1 MNERPDSATDSAPV
15 TSHRRICLV
24 GNLSGGDSTA
34 TAQLAEL
41 LAGVGVGH
49 QLTILLP
56 EQSPPEWTSQSN
68 AVSHQQALRVA
79 PGIDLVELPQ
89 PRGITNPCAF
99 WRLSY
104 AAYLWLC
111 SQSFD
116 VICFP
121 ERNGIGFHSL
131 SAKSLGLAFPKTLLV
146 VMVTGPSLLQA
157 LAQQELVI
165 GLSPLRRDFMERQ
178 SVARADLVIAPD
190 QAMLSRLRHED
201 WPLPAAI
208 MLSPP
213 VSEDRSDD
221 NQQRWQ
227 RIFSQTPLPKR
238 TLALP
243 EFASR
248 TEQPL
253 VSVCL
258 VHFNRPRLLQ
268 QALDSL
274 RGQDYHNFEVILVD
288 DGSTD
293 PEALTTLQQLE
304 TEFTARG
311 WRLLRQQNR
320 YLGAARNTAA
330 HMARGE
336 YLLFMD
342 DDNVAKPHE
351 LRTLVAVAE
360 HSCADLL
367 TCHLERFASQQSPLE
382 TKLATEHWGP
392 LGMALAVGLV
402 ENVFGDANSLIRR
415 RVFQEV
421 GGFTELRGVGH
432 EDWEFF
438 ARASL
443 KGYRLEVVPESL
455 FYYRVQPGS
464 MLSSS
469 KRNANLLRSAS
480 PYLEGMPPWLRQVM
494 LGFVAQHLA
503 LYQPSGGQPVLTEA
517 EALTD
522 EQVLLLKNRVYD
534 ALRPYPR
541 MLNLLRHSAQAVL
554 RIVRR

>member
-1 MNERPDSATDSAPV
+1 M
-15 TSHRRICLV
+15 
-24 GNLSGGDSTA
+24 
-34 TAQLAEL
+34 
-41 LAGVGVGH
+41 GH
-49 QLTILLP
+49 QITILLP
-56 EQSPPEWTSQSN
+56 EQSPPDRTSQSDI
-68 AVSHQQALRVA
+68 ASHQHAPRVI

-89 PRGITNPCAF
+89 PRGITNPCAL

-146 VMVTGPSLLQA
+146 VMVTGPSLLRA
-157 LAQQELVI
+157 MAQQVLPI
-165 GLSPLRRDFMERQ
+165 GPSPLRRDFMERQ
-178 SVARADLVIAPD
+178 SVALADLVIAPD
-190 QAMLSRLRHED
+190 QAMLSMLRKED
-201 WPLPAAI
+201 WPLPAATT
-208 MLSPP
+208 MCASL
-213 VSEDRSDD
+213 SEDLSDD
-221 NQQRWQ
+221 NHERWQ
-227 RIFSQTPLPKR
+227 RVFSQTPLPNR

-243 EFASR
+243 ELAS
-248 TEQPL
+248 QAAPPL

-258 VHFNRPRLLQ
+258 VHFNRPRFLQ

-274 RGQDYHNFEVILVD
+274 RGQDYHFFEVILVD

-293 PEALTTLQQLE
+293 PQALTTLKQIE
-304 TEFTARG
+304 SEFSERG
-311 WRLLRQQNR
+311 WKLIRQQNR

-330 HMARGE
+330 NMARGK

-360 HSCADLL
+360 YASADIL

-392 LGMALAVGLV
+392 LGMALAAGLV
-402 ENVFGDANSLIRR
+402 ENVFGDANALIRR
-415 RVFQEV
+415 HVFQEV

-469 KRNANLLRSAS
+469 KRNVNLLRSAS

-494 LGFVAQHLA
+494 LGFLAQHLA

-554 RIVRR
+554 RIAHR